1 MISLVTV
8 QDIDN
13 AEDLLWENI
22 FELVDAIKND
32 KGHYSIEDAK
42 ETLSMQIMEY
52 GNVCWLRGRQN
63 NAGGLDGVPDENVGG
78 GE

>member
-1 MISLVTV
+1 MIPLITI

-13 AEDLLWENI
+13 AEDLLWTNI

-32 KGHYSIEDAK
+32 KGHWEITDAK

-52 GNVCWLRGRQN
+52 GNVCWLRGKQN
-63 NAGGLDGVPDENVGG
+63 NAGGLDGVVDS
-78 GE
+78 